1 MLFKSLLLAAL
12 LFPITAATPMPD
24 AVPGGPPRVSLA
36 GKSDGGITKAEL
48 ARHKTVDLVGCVP
61 TARITKL
68 SICIKDC
75 EGKNAGYTS
84 KSSVLTADMRTM
96 LNDLPTGTPF
106 TVRVTVVDDTGRDW
120 DVPDAEFLWKG

>member
-96 LNDLPTGTPF
+96 LNDLPAGTPF

-120 DVPDAEFLWKG
+120 DVPNAVFVWKG

>member
-1 MLFKSLLLAAL
+1 
-12 LFPITAATPMPD
+12 
-24 AVPGGPPRVSLA
+24 
-36 GKSDGGITKAEL
+36 
-48 ARHKTVDLVGCVP
+48 
-61 TARITKL
+61 L

-96 LNDLPTGTPF
+96 LNDLPAGTPF